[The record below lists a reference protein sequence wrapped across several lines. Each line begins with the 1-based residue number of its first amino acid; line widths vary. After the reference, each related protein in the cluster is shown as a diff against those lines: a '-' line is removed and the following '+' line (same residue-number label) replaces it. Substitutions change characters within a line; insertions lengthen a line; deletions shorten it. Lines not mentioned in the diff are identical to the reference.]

1 MKELLYGI
9 VELLAKIHSYLLRFN
24 DAYEYNFSDKELHFL
39 VIGILG
45 MMFIFVVYPV
55 FKWLAKHDHV
65 MVIAWIYVFT
75 LIIVIT
81 FAIEIGQKVT
91 NTGNMEFADIV
102 MGVFGFIVVV
112 GFIVMFFIFA
122 VIREIYKGIVS
133 LIRDVAHQD
142 QNRSK
147 KRHQRVYD
155 EYEED
160 VMDEDDE
167 E

>member
-9 VELLAKIHSYLLRFN
+9 VDLLAKIHSYLLRFN

-65 MVIAWIYVFT
+65 MVIAWIYVLT

-91 NTGNMEFADIV
+91 GTGNMEFADIV
-102 MGVFGFIVVV
+102 MGVFGFIVMFLVFSVV
-112 GFIVMFFIFA
+112 RG
-122 VIREIYKGIVS
+122 IYK
-133 LIRDVAHQD
+133 LIRNLIRGDRKD
-142 QNRSK
+142 
-147 KRHQRVYD
+147 
-155 EYEED
+155 
-160 VMDEDDE
+160 
-167 E
+167 

>member
-1 MKELLYGI
+1 MEIIIRLRATVNG
-9 VELLAKIHSYLLRFN
+9 YLLRLN

-102 MGVFGFIVVV
+102 FGVV

-133 LIRDVAHQD
+133 LIRDVTHRD
-142 QNRSK
+142 KKYNR
-147 KRHQRVYD
+147 KRQQREYR
-155 EYEED
+155 EYEDD
-160 VMDEDDE
+160 VIEEDDE